1 MAGTWEGTLDVIV
14 NDRRVSLPSDS
25 SVVDLLQVLDVTV
38 KHVAVEVNGQLV
50 PRERHATCRLAS
62 GDRVEV
68 VTLVGG
74 G

>member
-1 MAGTWEGTLDVIV
+1 MDVIV
-14 NDRRVSLPSDS
+14 NDRSVSLPSEAS
-25 SVVDLLQVLDVTV
+25 IVELLQALEVTV

-50 PRERHATCRLAS
+50 PRERHATCRLNS
-62 GDRVEV
+62 GDRIEV